1 MQMGSIPIYVGDNHW
16 LPFADEIDWKEICL
30 VVNEEDIDS
39 IPNMVDSL
47 IHSGEHLK
55 MRKNI
60 LKIYNRYFSWDG
72 IIENIE
78 KRISK

>member
-1 MQMGSIPIYVGDNHW
+1 MNIEVPSEFQPKWSGNPY
-16 LPFADEIDWKEICL
+16 
-30 VVNEEDIDS
+30 
-39 IPNMVDSL
+39 MVDSL